1 MKKAIDALREY
12 YKYYKASQAIDN
24 LQNETI
30 IEHADRL
37 DALEAKKANPDL
49 DALIEL
55 ATAVRHFLLAMP
67 TLALEDARQVWVNSN
82 YRIISKEYYNL
93 KSKLAAYE
101 AAKEE

>member
-12 YKYYKASQAIDN
+12 HKYYKASQAIDN

-37 DALEAKKANPDL
+37 DALEGKKAEPAL
-49 DALIEL
+49 DALVE
-55 ATAVRHFLLAMP
+55 AVKQLLSEAYHDK
-67 TLALEDARQVWVNSN
+67 AVNCRLTQ
-82 YRIISKEYYNL
+82 YIISVRNFNDLEQAL
-93 KSKLAAYE
+93 SAYE